1 MASLEEKQSHVLVK
15 FNRTMFNLKL
25 LNNWE
30 WLCGRIKT
38 YGGKKSDK
46 TPIPVRI
53 FSIVRQHL
61 LYKFVLGLS

>member
-1 MASLEEKQSHVLVK
+1 MISLEEKKSPVLVK
-15 FNRTMFNLKL
+15 VNRAMLNLKL

-38 YGGKKSDK
+38 YGGKSDK
-46 TPIPVRI
+46 ISIPVRI
-53 FSIVRQHL
+53 FLIDRSHL